1 MDDKPD
7 CCLLLQTTVFVP
19 VLVLGLERNPNPRPH
34 DAHGLLSWK
43 FFQRPTVLPFA
54 LGLRG
59 SFMLL
64 HLAAKLLSS
73 FQFLAPQ
80 ALNPK
85 LQTRSRK
92 AESPELQSV
101 NARKTGLDI
110 SNLGI

>member
-19 VLVLGLERNPNPRPH
+19 VLVLGLERNPNPRPQY
-34 DAHGLLSWK
+34 AWK

-101 NARKTGLDI
+101 NAGKTGLDI